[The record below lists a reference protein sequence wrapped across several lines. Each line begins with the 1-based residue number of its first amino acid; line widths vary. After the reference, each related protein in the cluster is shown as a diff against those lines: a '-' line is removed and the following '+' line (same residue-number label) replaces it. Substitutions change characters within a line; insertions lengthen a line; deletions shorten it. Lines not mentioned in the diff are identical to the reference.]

1 MFFISVRH
9 LGAIVWIVTIP
20 PPPTSP
26 PISSPYIWFYSGAME
41 ESLRMSPANPL
52 SAVAD
57 GARCLMYAA
66 SRLLALV
73 VVVVVVVVG

>member
-1 MFFISVRH
+1 
-9 LGAIVWIVTIP
+9 
-20 PPPTSP
+20 
-26 PISSPYIWFYSGAME
+26 
-41 ESLRMSPANPL
+41 MSPANPL